1 MHYREIFDIAKKKV
15 EEQKVITLVLGV
27 IIVAIIGILEYLS
40 GYKLGF
46 SIFYLLPICT
56 VTWIISKKV
65 GLILIW
71 LPDWEGMNLLF
82 YCRKPQA
89 WQLLR
94 QLPELKIS

>member
-46 SIFYLLPICT
+46 STFYLLPICT

-65 GLILIW
+65 GLIFSYYGILVW
-71 LPDWEGMNLLF
+71 VL
-82 YCRKPQA
+82 
-89 WQLLR
+89 
-94 QLPELKIS
+94 